1 MKVKFILGTLD
12 HIVNVV
18 KFNDIKQNAV
28 QFASISTLRKCKL

>member
-1 MKVKFILGTLD
+1 MEFILDTLV

-28 QFASISTLRKCKL
+28 QFASISTTLRKCKL